1 MTTNDPRDGYGQPP
15 EGEHREPNRPADRPS
30 AVDAA
35 LNGDGP
41 DVLRTER
48 TSADRA
54 QFAPEQGERAAGQ
67 RTPQQQ
73 GRPGPT
79 GRLADAAG
87 RAAGAADRIIDMADP
102 TSGAQSGGVDS
113 EMMHAATKAFSA
125 LRRPGAG
132 PVPRGSGEAAQDS
145 DTASAPGLGHGERPH
160 GQHRQDPAT
169 RTDRRDRDR

>member
-15 EGEHREPNRPADRPS
+15 EGEHREPNR
-30 AVDAA
+30 
-35 LNGDGP
+35 L
-41 DVLRTER
+41 
-48 TSADRA
+48 ADRA

-67 RTPQQQ
+67 RTPPQQ

-102 TSGAQSGGVDS
+102 TSGGQSGGVDS
-113 EMMHAATKAFSA
+113 EMMQAATKAFSA
-125 LRRPGAG
+125 LRRPGSG
-132 PVPRGSGEAAQDS
+132 PVPRGSGEVAQDS
-145 DTASAPGLGHGERPH
+145 ETAPAPGLGHGERPR
-160 GQHRQDPAT
+160 GQHRQAPAK